1 MTTLMDELQTIFRDV
16 FDDEDL
22 RITETT
28 TAIDVDEWDSLAH
41 IRLIIGIEKHFSL
54 HFDALE
60 ISRLENVGQ
69 MAELILHKKK
79 ND

>member
-28 TAIDVDEWDSLAH
+28 AIDVDEWDSLAD